1 MTAPTRE
8 IDVIEH
14 PEVPVL
20 SIVLGY
26 GPMLPFVF
34 GAIATWSLTGVW
46 RGEAIL
52 LTVVWA
58 AAILAFL
65 AGVRR
70 GLSFRTEGGPA
81 AMQIATMF
89 VLFVLALASLV
100 AVVHAVAVYAVVF
113 VLVGYVAI
121 MILDP
126 IAARKGQAPLF
137 FARLRPAQIA
147 IAVLSLGALLT
158 NVWLHHA

>member
-1 MTAPTRE
+1 MTDSSRE

-14 PEVPVL
+14 PEVPAL
-20 SIVLGY
+20 SILLGY
-26 GPMLPFVF
+26 GPMLPFVI
-34 GAIATWSLTGVW
+34 GAAATWRLNGVW

-52 LTVVWA
+52 LTVLWA
-58 AAILAFL
+58 AAILSFL

-81 AMQIATMF
+81 PTQIASMF

-100 AVVHAVAVYAVVF
+100 AVVHAVAFYAVVF
-113 VLVGYVAI
+113 LLIGFVAI
-121 MILDP
+121 MIIDP

-137 FARLRPAQIA
+137 FARLRRPQMM
-147 IAVLSLGALLT
+147 IAVLSLGALLA
-158 NVWLHHA
+158 NLWLHP